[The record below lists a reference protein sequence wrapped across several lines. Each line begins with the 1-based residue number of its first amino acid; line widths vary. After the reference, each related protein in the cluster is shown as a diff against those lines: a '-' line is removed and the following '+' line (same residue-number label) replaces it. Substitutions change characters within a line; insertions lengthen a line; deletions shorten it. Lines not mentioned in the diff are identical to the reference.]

1 MSWLDKVWTKN
12 PFVSKMLPAKTSPV
26 VAFAIA
32 RARERTEKTGYP
44 GEEKSATLQN
54 SRDFMS
60 RFIEARAKDPSIPE
74 WFLTAW
80 ATSNVLA
87 GSDTTAIMLRAII
100 YFLITNPGSLGKL
113 MAELAQARHENRLS
127 DIVTWK
133 ESRSLD
139 YLDACVKEAGRL
151 HPAIGL
157 TMERVVPDGGAEIC
171 GKHFKAGTLVGM
183 NPWVIHRNKEI
194 FGPDAY
200 EWNPDRWLGDKLHRQ
215 QMERCLLTASLRK
228 IRMPPKWLTIRV
240 LVWNWT

>member
-12 PFVSKMLPAKTSPV
+12 TFLSRMLPAKTSPV
-26 VAFAIA
+26 VALAVA
-32 RARERTEKTGYP
+32 RARERTEKIGD
-44 GEEKSATLQN
+44 EEKSAILQN

-60 RFIEARAKDPSIPE
+60 RFIEVRAKDPSIPE

-100 YFLITNPGSLGKL
+100 YFLITNPGSLKKF

-151 HPAIGL
+151 RPAIGL

-194 FGPDAY
+194 FGPDA
-200 EWNPDRWLGDKLHRQ
+200 
-215 QMERCLLTASLRK
+215 
-228 IRMPPKWLTIRV
+228 
-240 LVWNWT
+240 